1 MRGALKTVLVEYAA
15 AAVVSIVF
23 GVVLYMVF
31 IYRP

>member
-1 MRGALKTVLVEYAA
+1 MSSALKTAVVEYTA
-15 AAVVSIVF
+15 AAVTFIMF